1 MEENRIEKLINI
13 PNLQSLLIN
22 SNFTNSDNVKIY
34 NFLIGNEYYK
44 SYEYTLI
51 DNLFKYMVEVNLW
64 DAYIALRYFD
74 YLYFGGWEYE
84 CLIIRSLLLNNKIE
98 LTGKFCLENNLTLN
112 GLSYFKDDAIW
123 HGIDYSN
130 EPVPEFPF
138 EWTIVYHSVNKRY
151 YEKKDRMID
160 LSSID
165 GGYIVKNKNTSLD

>member
-1 MEENRIEKLINI
+1 M
-13 PNLQSLLIN
+13 
-22 SNFTNSDNVKIY
+22 VKI
-34 NFLIGNEYYK
+34 
-44 SYEYTLI
+44 
-51 DNLFKYMVEVNLW
+51 NLW

-98 LTGKFCLENNLTLN
+98 LAGKFCLENNLTLN

-123 HGIDYSN
+123 HDIDYSN

-138 EWTIVYHSVNKRY
+138 EWNLGYDSVNKRY

-160 LSSID
+160 LAPID
-165 GGYIVKNKNTSLD
+165 GGCII